1 MTQNT
6 TENPAVKRTS
16 LTVAVAV
23 VAPIATV
30 VLLVWVWLA
39 QSPAE
44 ATTEQVSMT
53 TMTAMLSNEMTAE
66 PGLDQAPQNPVNE
79 QQFLIEL
86 TEKFAPVIS
95 VKHAQIRMLEQLIS
109 YLKAKY
115 PQDWQSRVE
124 AMLMQMYPDRG
135 AELVAKYQAWANYNE
150 WLVTERDVLRAMSV
164 EERRDALWAKR
175 FDAFGADA
183 ELIWAAE
190 LRNRQI
196 EDALQEAGNFADG
209 DSVQKLNHF
218 LVTVEG
224 VLGDRTETLL
234 KTRQTELM
242 NRFLA
247 LATVQQE
254 LRQIPAE
261 RRLQSLAAIR
271 SGLGMDAEAVGRW
284 SELDQRRDQAWTIG
298 ANYMQQRQQLVLDY
312 EGVEQHDRISA
323 LQNGL
328 FAGKAE
334 LIQREEQGGFFRYG
348 GERHIGKE

>member
-1 MTQNT
+1 MTQYT

-16 LTVAVAV
+16 LTV
-23 VAPIATV
+23 VAPVASV
-30 VLLVWVWLA
+30 VLLVWLWLWLT

-53 TMTAMLSNEMTAE
+53 TMTAMLSNDMTAE

-79 QQFLIEL
+79 QQFLKEL

-124 AMLMQMYPDRG
+124 AMQMYPLRG
-135 AELVAKYQAWANYNE
+135 AELVAKYQAWANYNQ
-150 WLVTERDVLRAMSV
+150 WLVIERDVLRAMSA

-196 EDALQEAGNFADG
+196 EDALEEAGNLADG

-224 VLGDRTETLL
+224 ALGDRTETLL

-254 LRQIPAE
+254 LRQMPAE
-261 RRLQSLAAIR
+261 KRLQSLAEIR
-271 SGLGMDAEAVGRW
+271 SGLGMDAEALGRW

-312 EGVEQHDRISA
+312 EGVEQQERISA

-328 FAGKAE
+328 FADKAE
-334 LIQREEQGGFFRYG
+334 FIQREEQGGFFRYG
-348 GERHIGKE
+348 GERDIGKE